1 MASTTDLARRV
12 LNSSTFTEPCLVRS
26 AKQILLRTSVSDI
39 MLAVASA
46 YPGLPRSGELVRP
59 NAGASDRAECS
70 QCSFACRVFL
80 NGKVHNEYRKGLN

>member
-1 MASTTDLARRV
+1 
-12 LNSSTFTEPCLVRS
+12 
-26 AKQILLRTSVSDI
+26 

-80 NGKVHNEYRKGLN
+80 NGKVHNEYRKGLNCLFTRQALGYGSHASLALRSS